1 MKTEKTQQKS
11 SYFEKRERN
20 LMKWVGYWRRNPQIF
35 VKDYLGVNLK
45 PYQKLLFYMMNK
57 VDFFMYIAARGQ
69 GKSFLIALYC
79 IVRCILYPGT
89 KIVLASGTRSQA
101 ANIISQKIVDFY
113 DQSAAVRYEI
123 GYKNKSLGINLN
135 LTVTVR

>member
-1 MKTEKTQQKS
+1 
-11 SYFEKRERN
+11 
-20 LMKWVGYWRRNPQIF
+20 MKWVGYWRRNPQIF

-89 KIVLASGTRSQA
+89 KIVLASGEKETYIFWEDTYR
-101 ANIISQKIVDFY
+101 
-113 DQSAAVRYEI
+113 
-123 GYKNKSLGINLN
+123 KSNEEMDRRGRE
-135 LTVTVR
+135 VPQG

>member
-1 MKTEKTQQKS
+1 MKWVGYWRRNPQIFVKDYLGVNLKPYQKLLFYMMNKS

-57 VDFFMYIAARGQ
+57 VDFFMYIAARG
-69 GKSFLIALYC
+69 A
-79 IVRCILYPGT
+79 T
-89 KIVLASGTRSQA
+89 
-101 ANIISQKIVDFY
+101 
-113 DQSAAVRYEI
+113 
-123 GYKNKSLGINLN
+123 
-135 LTVTVR
+135 